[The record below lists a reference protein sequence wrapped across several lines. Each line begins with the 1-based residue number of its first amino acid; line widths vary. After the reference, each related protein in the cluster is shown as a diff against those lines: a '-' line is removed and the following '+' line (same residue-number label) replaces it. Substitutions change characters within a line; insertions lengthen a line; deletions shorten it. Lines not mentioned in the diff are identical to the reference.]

1 MDMKA
6 INRRVIEQFRSGGEI
21 DGMHRD
27 RILLLTTTGA
37 RSGRAH
43 TAPMMFVPD
52 GDRLLVIA
60 SNMGAEKDPDW
71 YRNVC
76 AHPHV
81 TVEIDDDSFDA
92 VGRALTGDEY
102 ERLWADIKKSYPFFA
117 DHEAQVA
124 RVIPVLSLTRVKDGG
139 GQVASPGDPPAE
151 GTN

>member
-6 INRRVIEQFRSGGEI
+6 VNRRVIEQFRSGGEI
-21 DGMHRD
+21 DGMHRE

-60 SNMGAEKDPDW
+60 SNMGAENDPDW
-71 YRNVC
+71 YRNVT

-81 TVEIDDDSFDA
+81 TVEVDGETFEAI
-92 VGRALTGDEY
+92 GQALTGDEY
-102 ERLWADIKKSYPFFA
+102 QRLWASIKNSYPFFA
-117 DHEAQVA
+117 DHEAQVTRA
-124 RVIPVLSLTRVKDGG
+124 IPVVRLTRLLGAGG
-139 GQVASPGDPPAE
+139 
-151 GTN
+151 